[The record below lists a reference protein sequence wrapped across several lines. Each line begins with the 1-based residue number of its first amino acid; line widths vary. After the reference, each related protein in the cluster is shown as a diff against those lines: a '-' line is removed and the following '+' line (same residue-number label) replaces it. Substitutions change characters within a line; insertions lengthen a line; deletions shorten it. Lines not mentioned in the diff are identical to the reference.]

1 MANGDLMDGLSRRNP
16 ITKLPMMSWKIRI
29 QIAADIAEGMEFLHS
44 RKPPIIHRDLK
55 SANVLL
61 DIEDRAKIADFGLS
75 RFAKAQQKA
84 AEIVRRKSF
93 AEHSNDMD
101 ILASA
106 RSKLTNE
113 LITPGEYDQILQAH
127 KRAGKMEATVYGAED
142 SNAPDMDPM
151 QSLDDDD
158 NIDVTK
164 AGGTTFY
171 MSPESFGSRVKGI
184 TGTKKWLAKYDK
196 SVDVYAYAIV
206 LLELITCR
214 TPWEEESYVRV
225 KSKVEAGERPFVKG
239 MEYQMAMSNNGGR
252 VMVELMH
259 MCWEQ
264 NPKDRPSFTKVLC
277 MLRKV
282 ESVAMMYEEEHNL
295 HGAGRRSSSYRSP
308 SSEENCGESGSGS
321 SSYPLSSSEDK
332 EEEEDFARKDERVK
346 YSSFSMEA

>member
-16 ITKLPMMSWKIRI
+16 ITKSPMMSWKTRI
-29 QIAADIAEGMEFLHS
+29 QIAADIAEGMAFLHS
-44 RKPPIIHRDLK
+44 RRPPIIHRDLK
-55 SANVLL
+55 SPNVLL
-61 DIEDRAKIADFGLS
+61 DNENRAKIADFGLS
-75 RFAKAQQKA
+75 RFAKAQQEA
-84 AEIVRRKSF
+84 AENFRSKSF
-93 AEHSNDMD
+93 AANSND
-101 ILASA
+101 I
-106 RSKLTNE
+106 
-113 LITPGEYDQILQAH
+113 
-127 KRAGKMEATVYGAED
+127 
-142 SNAPDMDPM
+142 DPM

-171 MSPESFGSRVKGI
+171 MSPESFGSRVKGV
-184 TGTKKWLAKYDK
+184 TGAKKWLAKYDK

-264 NPKDRPSFTKVLC
+264 NPKDRPSFTKVLR

-282 ESVAMMYEEEHNL
+282 DSVAMMYEEEHNL
-295 HGAGRRSSSYRSP
+295 RGGGRSSSSYKSP
-308 SSEENCGESGSGS
+308 SSEEDSGSGS
-321 SSYPLSSSEDK
+321 STYPLSSEDDVRSNNGSTFEK
-332 EEEEDFARKDERVK
+332 VEDEDVARKSERVK
-346 YSSFSMEA
+346 YSSFNMDSEV